1 MAVGF
6 HKTTVMGDNKPP
18 LLSIHKTRYS
28 MKKNALRAFNQMLQS
43 K

>member
-28 MKKNALRAFNQMLQS
+28 MKKSCFKSIQPNVA